1 MIVWDGYTTNKEHA
15 VSMPTTWVM
24 ACAYAP
30 SGTNA
35 TDATNAANVT
45 DATTFTDATDATDA
59 TLAGAAAVDYPVAT
73 R

>member
-30 SGTNA
+30 SGNSLA
-35 TDATNAANVT
+35 RPCFWLSEIFAPEMEAPEN
-45 DATTFTDATDATDA
+45 
-59 TLAGAAAVDYPVAT
+59 LAGIRLIYLVLNSLK
-73 R
+73 RNF